1 MSSLKESV
9 SSFNEILGSF
19 LVQISPLVGSS
30 YSSKFELL
38 IKANSTMPIEQFL
51 CHALQHEEKIL
62 KRDEE
67 YFKNTKNIS
76 SELKSDSAVMDEIL
90 KLQNIWSKI
99 DESSKSNVWDI
110 FQAMLVLGEEY
121 VSINQD
127 KYK

>member
-1 MSSLKESV
+1 MSSLKECV
-9 SSFNEILGSF
+9 SSFNEILSCF
-19 LVQISPLVGSS
+19 LVQIAPIVGSS

-38 IKANSTMPIEQFL
+38 IKANCTLPIEQFL

-67 YFKNTKNIS
+67 YFKDTKNIS
-76 SELKSDSAVMDEIL
+76 SELKSDSVVMDEIL

-110 FQAMLVLGEEY
+110 FQSMLYLGKEY
-121 VSINQD
+121 IKV
-127 KYK
+127 KYA